1 MEFNYV
7 NRLLIN
13 MLIFFAKV
21 AFCFFFYTRDHCIM
35 YNPKA
40 SNSNKHHF
48 MCKCP
53 GNTTEQRGKYR
64 NLPEAQLI
72 PLASTDTWGVA
83 RASSP

>member
-1 MEFNYV
+1 
-7 NRLLIN
+7 
-13 MLIFFAKV
+13 
-21 AFCFFFYTRDHCIM
+21 M